1 MIVNDKGKQLTVL
14 VVKTP
19 QGFKRVNAIYHIV
32 NGVARIAWQAV
43 RSCFGSGM
51 WLNDKSW
58 INDEVWMNNHF

>member
-58 INDEVWMNNHF
+58 INDDVCMNNHF